1 MKVVTDF
8 IQGKMNM
15 DIDSKLLPKGEYRY
29 LKNARVIDSDG
40 SNSGVV
46 ESISGT
52 ELLTGIPLVA
62 SGFKVIRMYAKDED
76 LFYFLTRNGIGT
88 VIGRYKTDSK
98 KEDYLLVDLNL
109 NLQNLSDGYLN
120 TLCAEKSK
128 DISGSAFDACIRLGW
143 GWYLP
148 SSDELKT
155 LLNVIPADTYW
166 SSTEYGDMNAY
177 MSDRSGNV
185 RYAPKGTKAKVVAIR
200 KFFFDKEAHPSIG
213 TIYRE
218 LNTGIAYEYKIL
230 EGTYEYGKGNY
241 YSERMLPF
249 TEDTEISGVHLY
261 KDLLIFHDKNHNAP
275 YKINIKRTLQ
285 DLNHYKSEED
295 LMVIKAPPSMPS
307 IKSYSKEGNVENFRN
322 IVCQFA
328 LRYEYEDG
336 EMSAISPYSGTPFN
350 LIPRKEDDFKD
361 FTSINMVTLRKSGS
375 NMELVQYRSTD
386 GKTFSKNTIQLKS
399 NVDGRDIPV
408 DNGARFVGY
417 CSASRDNDTI
427 IGAIQA
433 KSGDFSIS
441 PFILCDKGN
450 FYLKAGLS
458 GNCVGT
464 AIDGSGKN
472 AIFLMTGGSNIQ
484 ILKLNIG
491 GEYPALDSVMTIKGE
506 GYEEHS
512 GTYIPSQ
519 FTMHAACMNYD
530 GNICYILTSTGV
542 WKTKSGGNEESSWER
557 IAGTKELFPE
567 ALNNDPTFPLH
578 VCCSSDGVVVYVAG
592 TNRLAVS
599 RDSGT
604 SWKNYKVSNET
615 QNDITCL
622 CCSADGKRLI
632 VSCRSKILVS
642 NNYGA
647 DFITSKGSYEGLF
660 APGRLDRYI
669 YSVGCSDSG
678 NIVYATLGSYELKE
692 IGGDGDISY
701 KSTDGGKNFNRDYNM
716 RNNYACD
723 VFFSMKKNMLE
734 SLSDNKII
742 NRTTDVDITYNTGG
756 KHVKNIYLLMKSGA
770 NMYKIAKIEKKG
782 LPDNTEQVYAFKNQ
796 GMYSQVASK
805 DANKLYDNVPLRART
820 SAIIQNAL
828 MFGGYSDGRDSNIE
842 VDASVEIKNVAG
854 DRGDISLKCGVV
866 QAYGIVYY
874 DNFNRCSS
882 VNVIG
887 EYDSDK
893 LTSDL
898 NRPTRVAQITI
909 KHKAPQWATHYKI
922 VRKDIALSFYG
933 INGFDGAYGY
943 KGKIYLD
950 VTNSVDIVPNV
961 GDSIELIY
969 EPQSDSDENLGMSL
983 PILGY
988 EDSVS
993 SDGEEGLPRGRYIVV
1008 ADPEVDGYTDAD
1020 VLADRSKYVSSY
1032 FYLLQYSKVEGD
1044 KVYLETPFDF
1054 EIVNGYHYGNV
1065 QNQDST
1071 LPAICLLEG
1080 DGDVILLDN
1089 PVREINRLIGN
1100 SVFTTLGRPNGLIEN
1115 FKETD
1120 RIAGLCVSEPHVEDT
1135 GYNGLSS
1142 FNAGLIN
1149 YKDLDEEHGEIEL
1162 IDGYDTDVDIYQK
1175 ERCSR
1180 VLYKKNILTTATGDK
1195 SVSKSQDIFGEQQ
1208 MYVGD
1213 WGMSTF
1219 KSFAKW
1225 GNNRYFIDS
1234 ARGVVIRKGMD
1245 GLTTISNY
1253 GLKDYFF
1260 DTLIR
1265 NSKFIGCYDPKHN
1278 SYMLGIADEMN
1289 NFLETVN
1296 GWSSFFDMAPDYIVN
1311 TTFAVYAIKDG
1322 KLYKHDAI
1330 ENNSTVYGKD
1340 IDVVFEFVANDYPE
1354 VLKVFNAL
1362 AIESNEYP
1370 YKVEFETNGIKTEI
1384 DKSFFEY
1391 KEGVFLS
1398 YIPMGV
1404 GEGDFIMAG
1413 VCPKQYYGDKIP
1425 LVNQD
1430 VSRIHVGDL
1439 VYVLNVKDS
1448 VPDGDKKEIGRVSG
1462 IGSGYITIDRLA
1474 EIQMGSLIIC
1484 ADVSQ
1489 VNGELQR
1496 GKYMTVRMFFH
1507 PASKL
1512 LLKSVQTDVD
1522 ESKV

>member
-8 IQGKMNM
+8 TQGKMNM
-15 DIDSKLLPKGEYRY
+15 DVDSKLMPKGEYRY

-52 ELLTGIPLVA
+52 ELLTSIPLIV

-76 LFYFLTRNGIGT
+76 LFYFLTKNGVGT
-88 VIGRYKTDSK
+88 VIGRYKTDTK
-98 KEDYLLVDLNL
+98 EEDYLLIDLNL
-109 NLQNLSDGYLN
+109 NLSNQVDGYLN
-120 TLCAEKSK
+120 TLCAVKSK
-128 DISGSAFDACIRLGW
+128 DNGSAFSACANLGW

-155 LLNVIPADTYW
+155 LLNVIPSDTYW

-177 MSDRSGNV
+177 MSDRSGNI
-185 RYAPKGTKAKVVAIR
+185 RYVPKETKAKVVAIR

-218 LNTGIAYEYKIL
+218 FDTGIAYEYKIL

-241 YSERMLPF
+241 YSEKMLPF
-249 TEDTEISGVHLY
+249 TEATEISGVHLY
-261 KDLLIFHDKNHNAP
+261 KDLLIFHDKNQNAP
-275 YKINIKRTLQ
+275 YKINIKRTLK
-285 DLNHYKSEED
+285 DLNHYGSEED
-295 LMVIKAPPSMPS
+295 LMVIKEPPAMPS
-307 IKSYSKEGNVENFRN
+307 IKSYSREGNAESFQNV
-322 IVCQFA
+322 VCQFA

-350 LIPRKEDDFKD
+350 LIARNEDDLKD
-361 FTSINMVTLRKSGS
+361 FTSINMVTLRNSGGKRV
-375 NMELVQYRSTD
+375 LVQYRSTD
-386 GKTFSKNTIQLKS
+386 NVVFSERTIQLKS
-399 NVDGRDIPV
+399 NFDGRDIDV
-408 DNGARFVGY
+408 DNGSRLVEA
-417 CSASRDNDTI
+417 CSAARDNEMVV
-427 IGAIQA
+427 GAIA
-433 KSGDFSIS
+433 TDKNGT

-450 FYLKAGLS
+450 FYLKDGIT
-458 GNCVGT
+458 GYCVGT
-464 AIDGSGKN
+464 AVNRDGTN
-472 AIFLMTGGSNIQ
+472 AIFLITSSTNIQ
-484 ILKLNIG
+484 IRRLNMT
-491 GEYPALDSVMTIKGE
+491 GEYPALDLAKTIPNE
-506 GYEEHS
+506 GYGDYNNKS
-512 GTYIPSQ
+512 IPSQ
-519 FTMHAACMNYD
+519 FTMHAACMNYE
-530 GNICYILTSTGV
+530 GNICYVLTSSGV
-542 WKTKSGGNEESSWER
+542 YKTKSGGDSESSWEKK
-557 IAGTKELFPE
+557 ANTADLF
-567 ALNNDPTFPLH
+567 LNAPSNVPVFPLH
-578 VCCSSDGVVVYVAG
+578 VCCSSDGEVVYVATLG
-592 TNRLAVS
+592 RISVS
-599 RDSGT
+599 RDSGEN
-604 SWKNYKVSNET
+604 WKEYNIDSHS
-615 QNDITCL
+615 QNDITCI
-622 CCSADGKRLI
+622 CCSADGKRVI
-632 VSCRSKILVS
+632 VSCRKKILVS

-647 DFITSKGSYEGLF
+647 DFTTSKGDYESLF
-660 APGRLDRYI
+660 ETGQSQYYI

-678 NIVYATLGSYELKE
+678 DIVYATLGMYNLSEWGGYGSIAYESK
-692 IGGDGDISY
+692 
-701 KSTDGGKNFNRDYNM
+701 DGGKNFGMKRGLY
-716 RNNYACD
+716 NNYACD
-723 VFFSMKKNMLE
+723 IFFSMKKNMLE
-734 SLSDNKII
+734 SLSSNKII
-742 NRTTDVDITYNTGG
+742 NRTTDVEITYNTGG
-756 KHVKNIYLLMKSGA
+756 KHVKNIYLLMKSGP

-782 LPDNTEQVYAFKNQ
+782 LPDNSEQVYLFKNQ
-796 GMYSQVASK
+796 GMYSHVPSK

-828 MFGGYSDGRDSNIE
+828 MFGGYSDGRDSNIK
-842 VDASVEIKNVAG
+842 VNASAEIKNVAG
-854 DRGDISLKCGVV
+854 GRGDISLKCGAV

-874 DNFNRCSS
+874 DDFNRCSS

-887 EYDSDK
+887 EYDSEK

-898 NRPTRVAQITI
+898 DRPARVAQVTI
-909 KHKAPQWATHYKI
+909 NHKAPDWATHYKI

-933 INGFDGAYGY
+933 INGFDGAYAY

-950 VTNSVDIVPNV
+950 VTNSVDIVPSV
-961 GDSIELIY
+961 CDSIELVY
-969 EPQSDSDENLGMSL
+969 EPQSDSGENLGMSL

-993 SDGEEGLPRGRYIVV
+993 SSGEEGLPRGRYIVV
-1008 ADPEVDGYTDAD
+1008 ADPDVDGYTKSD
-1020 VLADRSKYVSSY
+1020 VASDKSKYVSSY
-1032 FYLLQYSKVEGD
+1032 FYLLQYSKVDGD

-1054 EIVNGYHYGNV
+1054 KIQNGYHCGNV
-1065 QNQDST
+1065 QNQDSMQ
-1071 LPAICLLEG
+1071 PAVCLLEG

-1120 RIAGLCVSEPHVEDT
+1120 RISGLCVSEPYVEDT

-1142 FNAGLIN
+1142 FNAGLVN

-1180 VLYKKNILTTATGDK
+1180 VLYKKNILTTASGDR

-1234 ARGVVIRKGMD
+1234 VRGVVLRKGMD
-1245 GLTTISNY
+1245 GLTTISRY

-1296 GWSSFFDMAPDYIVN
+1296 GWSSFFGMNPDYIVN
-1311 TTFAVYAIKDG
+1311 TTSAVYAIKGG

-1330 ENNSTVYGKD
+1330 ENESTIYGKD
-1340 IDVVFEFVANDYPE
+1340 IDVVIEFAINDYPE

-1362 AIESNEYP
+1362 SVDSNECP

-1404 GEGDFIMAG
+1404 GDGDFIMAG
-1413 VCPKQYYGDKIP
+1413 VCPEQYYGDKIP
-1425 LVNQD
+1425 LINQD
-1430 VSRIHVGDL
+1430 ISRIHVGDL

-1448 VPDGDKKEIGRVSG
+1448 IPNGEKREIGRVLE
-1462 IGSGYITIDRLA
+1462 IGNGYIKIDRLS
-1474 EIQMGSLIIC
+1474 EIQIGSLIIC
-1484 ADVSQ
+1484 SDVSQ
-1489 VNGELQR
+1489 INGEIQR
-1496 GKYMTVRMFFH
+1496 GKYMTVKMFFH
-1507 PASKL
+1507 PTSKL
-1512 LLKSVQTDVD
+1512 LLKSIQTDID